1 MTISAVDFQEDFK
14 SELNRPLW
22 KMSLQGVAKQSRLHL
37 LHLWFHVVV
46 LTGYSITRFPLSSRL
61 LRPQDSHM
69 TPDTNL
75 EHNTALGSADC
86 LAVFPVHKKSESLD
100 NHFAIVLCM
109 AEWPPPRWTQDEG
122 LVESFV
128 KLLSRILGKLSRTG
142 EQERKY
148 RVLVLPLLG
157 MAYVQLNSQS
167 S

>member
-109 AEWPPPRWTQDEG
+109 ATSSMNTRWGSRSAICKLAEQD
-122 LVESFV
+122 LRQV
-128 KLLSRILGKLSRTG
+128 KHDSWKSIYTDTIGYIRYL
-142 EQERKY
+142 
-148 RVLVLPLLG
+148 
-157 MAYVQLNSQS
+157 
-167 S
+167 